1 MIKYRTAQQCGT
13 ADYGWLQARYTF
25 SFGHY
30 FDPHYLDYGTLR
42 VLNQEVLAPNS
53 EFKAK
58 TYPHVDVVNL
68 ILKGEATYFDSM
80 GRTIT
85 AKENECLL
93 ISPHNTE
100 TYIEKNS
107 RSDTSLT
114 RIQLWLNACPQQ
126 ESLATQKLVLN
137 DSLKY
142 QLLASPVGE
151 NNSDS
156 LMLRQNIWLYHINL
170 QLGDEITL
178 PIKGQKGYLQ
188 SIKGGVNLLTSTY
201 EEGRIECGDG
211 AFIQDNQSIT
221 LKAQQPFR
229 GLFVDIVS

>member
-1 MIKYRTAQQCGT
+1 MIKYRTAQQCGK

-42 VLNQEVLAPNS
+42 VLNQEVIAPDS

-68 ILKGEATYFDSM
+68 ILRGEATYFDNM
-80 GRTIT
+80 GRTVT

-100 TYIEKNS
+100 TYIEKN
-107 RSDTSLT
+107 RSLDTPLT

-126 ESLATQKLVLN
+126 ESLATQKLVL
-137 DSLKY
+137 DEQAKY
-142 QLLASPVGE
+142 QLLASPTGD
-151 NNSDS
+151 NNS

-170 QLGDEITL
+170 QFGDEITL

-188 SIKGGVNLLTSTY
+188 SIKGGVNLEISSQ
-201 EEGRIECGDG
+201 EEGQIQCGDG
-211 AFIQDNQSIT
+211 AFIQESNTIT
-221 LKAQQPFR
+221 LRCQQESFR
-229 GLFVDIVS
+229 GLFIDLVS

>member
-1 MIKYRTAQQCGT
+1 MIKYRTAQQCGK

-30 FDPHYLDYGTLR
+30 FDPHFLDYGTLR

-68 ILKGEATYFDSM
+68 ILRGEATYLDNM
-80 GRTIT
+80 GRTLT
-85 AKENECLL
+85 AKQNECLL

-100 TYIEKNS
+100 TYIERNS
-107 RSDTSLT
+107 SPDTPLT

-126 ESLATQKLVLN
+126 ESIASQKLALN
-137 DSLKY
+137 EDLKY
-142 QLLASPVGE
+142 QLLASPSGD
-151 NNSDS
+151 NGS

-170 QLGDEITL
+170 AQGDEITL
-178 PIKGQKGYLQ
+178 PIQGQKGYLQ
-188 SIKGGVNLLTSTY
+188 SIKGGIHFQTSKQ
-201 EEGRIECGDG
+201 ELGEIRCGDG
-211 AFIQDNQSIT
+211 AFIQDSNMLALRCQ
-221 LKAQQPFR
+221 KAFR
-229 GLFVDIVS
+229 GLFIDIVS

>member
-1 MIKYRTAQQCGT
+1 MIKYRTAQQCGK

-30 FDPHYLDYGTLR
+30 FDPHFLDYGTLR

-68 ILKGEATYFDSM
+68 ILQGEATYLDNM
-80 GRTIT
+80 GRTVT

-93 ISPHNTE
+93 ISPHNTD

-107 RSDTSLT
+107 SPDTPLT

-126 ESLATQKLVLN
+126 ESVASQKLVLDEN
-137 DSLKY
+137 LKY
-142 QLLASPVGE
+142 QLLASPTG
-151 NNSDS
+151 DDGS
-156 LMLRQNIWLYHINL
+156 LMLRQTIWLYHIHL
-170 QLGDEITL
+170 QAGDEITL
-178 PIKGQKGYLQ
+178 PIKGQKGFLQ
-188 SIKGGVNLLTSTY
+188 SIKGGTYLQTSTQ
-201 EEGRIECGDG
+201 ENGQVQCGDG
-211 AFIQDNQSIT
+211 AFIQDSHSIT
-221 LKAQQPFR
+221 LKSSAEFR
-229 GLFVDIVS
+229 GLFIDIIS

>member
-1 MIKYRTAQQCGT
+1 MIKYRTAQQCGK

-30 FDPHYLDYGTLR
+30 FDPHFLDYGTLR

-68 ILKGEATYFDSM
+68 ILRGEATYLDNM
-80 GRTIT
+80 GRSVT

-100 TYIEKNS
+100 TYIERNS
-107 RSDTSLT
+107 HPDMPLT

-126 ESLATQKLVLN
+126 ESLASQKL
-137 DSLKY
+137 SLDETAKY
-142 QLLASPVGE
+142 QLLASPTGQ
-151 NNSDS
+151 NGS
-156 LMLRQNIWLYHINL
+156 LMLRQNILLYHINL
-170 QLGDEITL
+170 SAGDEITL
-178 PIKGQKGYLQ
+178 SVKGQKGYLQ
-188 SIKGGVNLLTSTY
+188 SIKGGTQLQTSAK
-201 EEGRIECGDG
+201 EMGKIQCGDG
-211 AFIQDNQSIT
+211 AFIQDTNTIT
-221 LKAQQPFR
+221 LRCQQPFR
-229 GLFVDIVS
+229 GLFIDIIS